1 MDLGAEQRVRHR
13 AADQGRGDVVE
24 ERGQHEYNHEQREA
38 ALPVVRKYSRELR
51 GHARFLEVSRQ
62 EGEAEQQ
69 TQEVREDHPLLVEMR
84 EEPGNAAAGLE
95 PREGELVQGRKRD
108 PQRVTVKHR
117 DTDEREPEQ
126 NEIDRDAEH
135 RGPIRGASR
144 SRRDQH
150 EGARTSPVGIQ
161 QHSSAIEAGIVASRR
176 RRFSAQVVSA
186 GRTCYIVPRPDR
198 QEST

>member
-1 MDLGAEQRVRHR
+1 
-13 AADQGRGDVVE
+13 
-24 ERGQHEYNHEQREA
+24 
-38 ALPVVRKYSRELR
+38 
-51 GHARFLEVSRQ
+51 
-62 EGEAEQQ
+62 
-69 TQEVREDHPLLVEMR
+69 MR

-95 PREGELVQGRKRD
+95 PREGELVQGDDREARKRD
-108 PQRVTVKHR
+108 AQRVTVKHR

-150 EGARTSPVGIQ
+150 EGARSSPAGIQ

-186 GRTCYIVPRPDR
+186 GRTCYIVSPPYPAEATLNIRFEYALPP
-198 QEST
+198 